1 MFPPTRIYFQFH
13 ICEIATSLGQPDTL
27 SFKCLLYQSSHPHF
41 HALTGFSLVYRLYQM
56 HQTGLYWSTLAFTV
70 LVCSSLHYSAVLLKS
85 LFLSHPLSALGCLPA
100 IIIVALPHHH
110 KEGYR
115 HHQSTIHHI
124 SQTLSLS
131 PVSSSIT
138 MRISTWVSITIKM
151 FFLFSFFL
159 KRPQT
164 TRGEQY
170 QYKEEA
176 TRQQRTRRSKTNQ
189 YLHQSSPS
197 FIN

>member
-1 MFPPTRIYFQFH
+1 MKTRFKILFPPTRIYFQFH

-27 SFKCLLYQSSHPHF
+27 SFKCLLCQSSPPRF
-41 HALTGFSLVYRLYQM
+41 HELTGFSLVYRLYQM
-56 HQTGLYWSTLAFTV
+56 YQTGLYWSTLAFKVLLVCRLYCTAPSTLVFTV

-110 KEGYR
+110 KEDYC
-115 HHQSTIHHI
+115 HHQSMI

-138 MRISTWVSITIKM
+138 TRISTWGTITIKM
-151 FFLFSFFL
+151 FLFSFF
-159 KRPQT
+159 
-164 TRGEQY
+164 
-170 QYKEEA
+170 
-176 TRQQRTRRSKTNQ
+176 
-189 YLHQSSPS
+189 
-197 FIN
+197 

>member
-1 MFPPTRIYFQFH
+1 MKTRFKILFPPTRIYFQFH

-110 KEGYR
+110 KEDYC
-115 HHQSTIHHI
+115 HHQSMIHHI

-138 MRISTWVSITIKM
+138 MRISTWGSITIKM
-151 FFLFSFFL
+151 FLFSFF
-159 KRPQT
+159 
-164 TRGEQY
+164 
-170 QYKEEA
+170 
-176 TRQQRTRRSKTNQ
+176 
-189 YLHQSSPS
+189 
-197 FIN
+197 